1 MAEQG
6 ERDMDGEASADSGPG
21 AFSLWPGDGSA
32 ASGNSGG
39 TDGSGLLDALFST
52 NAAPILLIDPGR
64 DGAIVD
70 ANPRA
75 AVFYGHSRDRLRSLH
90 VWDINQLGRAILP
103 AMREIASWEGGHYP
117 QRFHHRLA
125 DGSVRDVQVY
135 AGPIHLG
142 GRKLLL
148 CIIHDITAVIEA
160 EQFNRLLL
168 ENVQVGV
175 CGIDRSGAVTFVNPT
190 ATRAF
195 GFRHESEL
203 IRSHIGRFLFPASSC
218 AAADGGGRPHPVFR
232 VAEAGEPARD
242 IETTLYRGDGMSFPV
257 RLTASPIR
265 NNDGIVGVV
274 ISFFD
279 LTEEREREAQASDL
293 ANALPGAVFQ
303 AELRP
308 GGDLRATYFSTAA
321 ASLFGVRPDA
331 DLTAPRTL
339 APVMTMKGWARV
351 RRGLRQAGRAGRVWE
366 GEMEIAGGRW
376 VLGRAQPRRRS
387 DGTVLFNGV
396 LLDITDRKGLEA
408 ELQQAAMQDP
418 LTGLWNRRR
427 FQQAVG
433 EAAARLERYGRPYIL
448 ALMDIDHFKRFND
461 THGHQAGDDALRVV
475 AATLSDRLRRS
486 DALARWG
493 GEEFAL
499 LLTETDLPSAL
510 GVLEALRQR
519 VSAQRMACGGA
530 ISISI
535 GVGQARAG
543 EDIDS
548 LLQRVDGALYK
559 AKAVGR
565 NRIEQT

>member
-6 ERDMDGEASADSGPG
+6 ERDMDGEASADARPG
-21 AFSLWPGDGSA
+21 AFPLWLDDSSL
-32 ASGNSGG
+32 SGLCGL
-39 TDGSGLLDALFST
+39 DGSGVLDALFST

-75 AVFYGHSRDRLRSLH
+75 AAFYGHSRDRLRSLH

-103 AMREIASWEGGHYP
+103 AMHEIASWEGGHYP

-135 AGPIHLG
+135 AGPIHFG

-195 GFRHESEL
+195 GLRHESEL

-218 AAADGGGRPHPVFR
+218 AAADGSGRFHPVFR

-242 IETTLYRGDGMSFPV
+242 IETVLYRGDGTSFPV

-279 LTEEREREAQASDL
+279 LTEEREREAQESDL

-303 AELRP
+303 AELHP
-308 GGDLRATYFSTAA
+308 AGGLRATYFSTAA
-321 ASLFGVRPDA
+321 ASLFGVRPEA
-331 DLTAPRTL
+331 DLTAARTL
-339 APVMTMKGWARV
+339 APVMTVKGWARV
-351 RRGLRQAGRAGRVWE
+351 RHGLRQSGRAGRVWE
-366 GEMEIAGGRW
+366 GEMETAGGRW

-396 LLDITDRKGLEA
+396 LLDITNRKGLEA
-408 ELQQAAMQDP
+408 ELQQAAMHDP
-418 LTGLWNRRR
+418 LTGVWNRRR

-433 EAAARLERYGRPYIL
+433 KAAARLERYGRPYIL
-448 ALMDIDHFKRFND
+448 VLMDIDHFKRFND
-461 THGHQAGDDALRVV
+461 TYGHQAGDDALRVV
-475 AATLSDRLRRS
+475 AAALSDRLRRS

-499 LLTETDLPSAL
+499 LLTETDLPNAL
-510 GVLEALRQR
+510 GVLDVLRQK

-530 ISISI
+530 VTLSI

-548 LLQRVDGALYK
+548 LLQRVDAALYK
-559 AKAVGR
+559 AKAAGR
-565 NRIEQT
+565 NRIEQA

>member
-6 ERDMDGEASADSGPG
+6 ERDMDGEASADPRPG
-21 AFSLWPGDGSA
+21 AFPLWPGDGSVC
-32 ASGNSGG
+32 GM
-39 TDGSGLLDALFST
+39 DGSGVLDALFST

-90 VWDINQLGRAILP
+90 VWDINLLGRAILP

-203 IRSHIGRFLFPASSC
+203 IRSHIGRFLFHDSSRGGS
-218 AAADGGGRPHPVFR
+218 DGGANPGGTPHPVFR
-232 VAEAGEPARD
+232 VAEAGEPVRD
-242 IETTLYRGDGMSFPV
+242 IETTLYRGDGTSFPV

-274 ISFFD
+274 VSFFD
-279 LTEEREREAQASDL
+279 LTEEQEREAQASDL

-303 AELRP
+303 AELHP
-308 GGDLRATYFSTAA
+308 GGGLRATYFSTAA

-339 APVMTMKGWARV
+339 APVMALKGWVRV

-376 VLGRAQPRRRS
+376 VLGRAQPRRRR

-408 ELQQAAMQDP
+408 ELQQAAMHDP
-418 LTGLWNRRR
+418 LTGVWNRRR

-433 EAAARLERYGRPYIL
+433 EAEARLERYGRPYIL

-519 VSAQRMACGGA
+519 VNAQRMACGGA
-530 ISISI
+530 VTISI

-548 LLQRVDGALYK
+548 LLQRVDAALYK
-559 AKAVGR
+559 AKTAGR
-565 NRIEQT
+565 NRVEQA

>member
-6 ERDMDGEASADSGPG
+6 ERDMDGEASADPRPG
-21 AFSLWPGDGSA
+21 AFSRWPGSGNA
-32 ASGNSGG
+32 ASGGL
-39 TDGSGLLDALFST
+39 DGMKEAGVLDALFST

-70 ANPRA
+70 ANPKA
-75 AVFYGHSRDRLRSLH
+75 AAFYGYSRDRLRSLH

-135 AGPIHLG
+135 AGPIQFG
-142 GRKLLL
+142 GCKLLL

-190 ATRAF
+190 AVCAF

-203 IRSHIGRFLFPASSC
+203 IRSHIARFLFPNSLGAN
-218 AAADGGGRPHPVFR
+218 GGGMPHPVFR
-232 VAEAGEPARD
+232 VAETGQAARD
-242 IETTLYRGDGMSFPV
+242 IEATLYRGDGTPFPV

-274 ISFFD
+274 VSFFD

-303 AELRP
+303 AELHP

-321 ASLFGVRPDA
+321 ASLFGVPPDA
-331 DLTAPRTL
+331 DLTVPQTL
-339 APVMTMKGWARV
+339 APVMTVKGWARV
-351 RRGLRQAGRAGRVWE
+351 RRGLRRAGGAGRVWE
-366 GEMEIAGGRW
+366 GEMETAGGRW

-387 DGTVLFNGV
+387 DGAVLFNGV

-408 ELQQAAMQDP
+408 DLQQAAMHDP
-418 LTGLWNRRR
+418 LTGVWNRRR

-486 DALARWG
+486 DAVARWG

-499 LLTETDLPSAL
+499 LLTEADLPAAL
-510 GVLEALRQR
+510 GVLDALRRR
-519 VSAQRMACGGA
+519 VGAQRMACGGA
-530 ISISI
+530 ITISI
-535 GVGQARAG
+535 GVGQAKAG

-548 LLQRVDGALYK
+548 LLQRIDAALYK
-559 AKAVGR
+559 AKSAGR
-565 NRIEQT
+565 NRVEQA